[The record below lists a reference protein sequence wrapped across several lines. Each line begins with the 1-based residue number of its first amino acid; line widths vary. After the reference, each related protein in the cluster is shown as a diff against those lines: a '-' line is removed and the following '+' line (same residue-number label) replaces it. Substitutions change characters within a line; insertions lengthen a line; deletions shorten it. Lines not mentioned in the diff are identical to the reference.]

1 MSETNF
7 TKLFS
12 SITASTIWSE
22 KATTKVVWITMLAM
36 ADAAGFVYA
45 SVPGLAKIS
54 GVTIE
59 ETIEAIDLLMAPDE
73 WSRDKD
79 NEGRRLEE
87 IDGGWAILNHPKYRK
102 RRNAEERLAYQ
113 REYMRNRRAKLKEA
127 VSSGVNNVSKCKPRL
142 AQAEADTKA
151 EAKPKS
157 IATLKR
163 DDSMLEVFRY
173 WQHVLNHPR
182 AKLDDNRKKII
193 TRALKNYSV
202 EDLKKAIDGCS
213 LTPHNMGDN
222 DSGAIYDGID
232 LILRDASQIDRF
244 MANSDN
250 PPTGG
255 RIKTME
261 QSNRAAEAQTQ
272 RILGYIDPF
281 GDTKS

>member
-59 ETIEAIDLLMAPDE
+59 ETIEAIDLLMSPDK

-113 REYMRNRRAKLKEA
+113 REYMRNRRAKQKEG
-127 VSSGVNNVSKCKPRL
+127 VSSGVNNVSKCKPQL
-142 AQAEADTKA
+142 AQAEAEADTDKTLAPTVLVNAKA
-151 EAKPKS
+151 STCPYQKIVDLYHKHFQAGPRVKEITPKRQ
-157 IATLKR
+157 K
-163 DDSMLEVFRY
+163 
-173 WQHVLNHPR
+173 
-182 AKLDDNRKKII
+182 
-193 TRALKNYSV
+193 ALKARWVNSAKDLAYW
-202 EDLKKAIDGCS
+202 EDYFKHAATS
-213 LTPHNMGDN
+213 RFLTGQN
-222 DSGAIYDGID
+222 DRNWRAD
-232 LILRDASQIDRF
+232 LDFFIRPDTATF
-244 MANSDN
+244 MQE
-250 PPTGG
+250 G
-255 RIKTME
+255 K
-261 QSNRAAEAQTQ
+261 
-272 RILGYIDPF
+272 YH
-281 GDTKS
+281 K